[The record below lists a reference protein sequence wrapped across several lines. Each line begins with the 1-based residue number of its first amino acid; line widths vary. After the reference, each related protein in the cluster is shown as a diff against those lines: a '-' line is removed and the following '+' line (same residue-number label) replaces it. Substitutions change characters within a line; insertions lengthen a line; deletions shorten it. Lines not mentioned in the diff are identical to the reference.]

1 MSVGRMLAEL
11 LGQAD
16 VSKNTIIRRTG
27 IDRSTFYQILRGTR
41 VPTEEQLQKI
51 CYFIHADEAYY
62 TQLIDCYEQERAG
75 EKAEQRKCVRAFI
88 EALSKEDCEPDE
100 KAEGIFSRFVNRE
113 KEAGNARVDMFLP
126 SNSVCTTKLYRA
138 IKEQGIAKEEAELH
152 QIIAE
157 DDGKT
162 ETVEESFR
170 RLGEWITYLRSQRAK
185 FHAYRMPVSMAGLR
199 TNAFPFYIVGEK
211 TLIVVSL
218 DEKKMVVSTNPSVV
232 KAYREN
238 FKDVLREAT
247 EVASTESN
255 TENVRNFLLQLWQN
269 AGEDNVYL
277 LTPKPRM
284 WLYADDELISR
295 YMEDPFYVQYGQ
307 AYRGLNIQEF
317 TLQSGIDSFCRDG
330 LTVASGEEIRL
341 AETDMSF
348 IRNMIDRHRD
358 SKLLILDENRIHLSQ
373 NWRLFLVGTRAAV
386 FVPYATNEYMICIT
400 SSSVVE
406 PLAEWFSSR
415 TSTLNNDVI
424 WKKKPTWG
432 GVQLN
437 GKMMFLLTNSAS
449 GCDNHFSMRE

>member
-1 MSVGRMLAEL
+1 
-11 LGQAD
+11 
-16 VSKNTIIRRTG
+16 
-27 IDRSTFYQILRGTR
+27 
-41 VPTEEQLQKI
+41 
-51 CYFIHADEAYY
+51 
-62 TQLIDCYEQERAG
+62 
-75 EKAEQRKCVRAFI
+75 
-88 EALSKEDCEPDE
+88 
-100 KAEGIFSRFVNRE
+100 
-113 KEAGNARVDMFLP
+113 
-126 SNSVCTTKLYRA
+126 
-138 IKEQGIAKEEAELH
+138 
-152 QIIAE
+152 
-157 DDGKT
+157 
-162 ETVEESFR
+162 
-170 RLGEWITYLRSQRAK
+170 
-185 FHAYRMPVSMAGLR
+185 
-199 TNAFPFYIVGEK
+199 
-211 TLIVVSL
+211 
-218 DEKKMVVSTNPSVV
+218 MVVSTNPSVV

-295 YMEDPFYVQYGQ
+295 YMEDSFYVQYGQ

-432 GVQLN
+432 GY
-437 GKMMFLLTNSAS
+437 NSTAK
-449 GCDNHFSMRE
+449 